1 MEKKM
6 SETVTGYIDHVI
18 FRNEDNGY
26 TVMVLKGMEEERE
39 LTCVGTF
46 PAITQGAAIEASGN
60 YTTHPVY
67 GKQFQIASYVEKMP
81 EDALAMERYLG
92 SGAIKGIG
100 AALAARIVRRFGD
113 DTMRIV
119 EEEPERLAEIKGIS
133 EKKAM
138 EIAEQMTEKAD
149 MRRAM
154 IFLQKYGIS
163 LNLGAK
169 IYQKYGQTVYGV
181 LQENP
186 YRLAED
192 ISGVG
197 FRIADEIA
205 SRIGIHTDS
214 DYRIR
219 SGMLY
224 TLLQASGEGHI
235 YLPKEELFSRASG
248 LLGVDSSY
256 MEKHLMDMVVDR
268 KLILKET
275 EDGAVVYPTRYYYL
289 ELNSARMLCEL
300 NILCPEDEE
309 MMEKRI
315 NRIEKETGT
324 RLDEMQKQAVAAA
337 ASHGLFILTGGPG
350 TGKTTTINAIIRYF
364 EEEGAELR
372 LAAPTGRAAKRM
384 TEATGYEA
392 QTIHRLLELN
402 GMPEEEQ
409 EGRAVHF
416 DRNSENPLEA
426 DVIIIDEMSMVDI
439 ALMHSLLLAVTAGTR
454 LILVG
459 DENQL
464 PSVGPGNVLRDII
477 RSGCFPV
484 VELKKIFRQASESDI
499 VVNAHKINRGE
510 QVTINNKS
518 RDFFFLKRY
527 DADIIIRVVIAL
539 IQEKLP
545 RYVDAKPYEIQVLT
559 PMRKGLLGVERLNQ
573 ILQRYLNPPDEKKKE
588 KEIGQRLFRE
598 GDKVM
603 QVKNNYQLEWEI
615 LGRYKI
621 PVDKGV
627 GVFNG
632 DTGIMTEINEFAETA
647 TVEFEDGRQAEYSFK
662 QLEELELAYAVT
674 IHKSQGSEYP
684 AVILPILSGPRMLMN
699 RNLLYTAVTR
709 ARKCV
714 TVVGSETTFA
724 EMIRNEKQQ
733 QRDSSL
739 DRRIRELDESEQK
752 ESAIGEKG
760 LS

>member
-1 MEKKM
+1 M

-477 RSGCFPV
+477 RSVCFPV

-733 QRDSSL
+733 QRYSSL